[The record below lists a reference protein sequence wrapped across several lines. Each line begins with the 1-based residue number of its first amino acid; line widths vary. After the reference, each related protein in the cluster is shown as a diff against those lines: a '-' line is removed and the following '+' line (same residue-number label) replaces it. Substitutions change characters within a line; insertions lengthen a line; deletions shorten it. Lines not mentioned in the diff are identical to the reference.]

1 MTLFFILSFVCILS
15 SVLLITNKNP
25 VYSVLCLVLL
35 FVSGSILLLML
46 GVDFLPFVFVVVY
59 VGAVAVLFL
68 FVVIML
74 DIKLASKSS
83 NFKEVPIVFIISYGV
98 FICLNKLT
106 KPYNSI
112 YNYAIT
118 EKGENNYEYFVS
130 PYKTILDDTSSL
142 SSLGQLLYTQYML
155 HFVIGGLVLLVAI
168 IGAIVLTSRIRT
180 NSLKQKVFKQ
190 VERYPYVGK
199 NKN

>member
-1 MTLFFILSFVCILS
+1 MTFFYVLSFVCILS

-25 VYSVLCLVLL
+25 VYSVLNLVLL
-35 FVSGSILLLML
+35 FVTGSILLLML

-68 FVVIML
+68 FVVIIL
-74 DIKLASKSS
+74 DIKLSSKSS
-83 NFKEVPIVFIISYGV
+83 NFKEIPLVFVISYGV
-98 FICLNKLT
+98 FLILNKLT
-106 KPYNSI
+106 EPYQSLYTMVEKGGNSYEFMGGPYN
-112 YNYAIT
+112 T
-118 EKGENNYEYFVS
+118 M
-130 PYKTILDDTSSL
+130 LDDTSSL
-142 SSLGQLLYTQYML
+142 SSLGQLLYTQYIL

-190 VERYPYVGK
+190 TERYPFVGK

>member
-1 MTLFFILSFVCILS
+1 MIIFFILSFVCLLS
-15 SVLLITNKNP
+15 SILLITNKNP
-25 VYSVLCLVLL
+25 VYSVLSLVLV

-68 FVVIML
+68 FVVIIL

-83 NFKEVPIVFIISYGV
+83 NFKEIPIVFIVSYGV
-98 FICLNKLT
+98 FTFLNYYT
-106 KPYNSI
+106 KPYTNL
-112 YNYAIT
+112 YHYAVNNQS
-118 EKGENNYEYFVS
+118 ENNYEFYSGSIVNFV
-130 PYKTILDDTSSL
+130 DNTSSL
-142 SSLGQLLYTQYML
+142 SSLGQVLYTQYIL

-190 VERYPYVGK
+190 AERYPFVGK
-199 NKN
+199 NK